1 MKRPFGASWRFF
13 LVVVQVMCVLN
24 FSLEL
29 CATTVRL
36 SWTASTDSDIAG
48 YKVYY
53 GTVSRHYDTSI
64 YVDNITAYTLDNLK
78 PANYYFAVTAIDTSG
93 NESQFSN
100 EAVLTLLPGATFT
113 GITLSGLTEDSVTI
127 NWMTNTPTSG
137 IVRYGVVGLEN
148 SRSDSSLATGHETQ
162 LTGLAPSTVY
172 HYQVTVTTGNNTKVD
187 SDVLR
192 FKTSDLLGQP
202 AKPSSQA
209 IFLPSV
215 VEGPR
220 FRTNLGI
227 NNLATS
233 IANVSATL
241 VDQQGIVLGSQ
252 TVQVAPRGLQQL
264 DRVARLLSQ
273 NNSENGLQGSLYLE
287 SDQPIYAWAS
297 QIDNISN
304 DPSLWEGKGQGA
316 TRVLI
321 PSVANTSDFSSSLAL
336 MNAGASAASVVL
348 KVYTA
353 AGGLG
358 NTAAFS
364 IPTNGLLDLDNVLG
378 GLGVQDS
385 YGPLEIIS
393 VNNMPLIAGSRV
405 SSSSGVGGFFE
416 GVDATLASVVETIPV
431 AVDSLQLRTNLGIN
445 NAGAQVANVTIRLMD
460 RDGIEVGTAPI
471 MVAANGLTQINHVVR
486 MLLGQ
491 TEVTNFEGYL
501 RLESDQP
508 IFAWAAVI
516 DNQTNDPGFAQ
527 SKSSGATDL
536 LIESATNQG
545 NFRSS
550 LIVVNLGPVAA
561 AIDIR
566 AYDVAGQ
573 IRGEEG
579 GLLVPA
585 RGYFSDVDILSR
597 LGISNGF
604 GPVEIICTN
613 GQPVL
618 VISRVSS
625 TSGNSGFF
633 EGLKSR

>member
-1 MKRPFGASWRFF
+1 
-13 LVVVQVMCVLN
+13 
-24 FSLEL
+24 
-29 CATTVRL
+29 L
-36 SWTASTDSDIAG
+36 SWTASPDTDLAG

-64 YVDNITAYTLDNLK
+64 YVDNVTAYTLGSLK
-78 PANYYFAVTAIDTSG
+78 PATYYFAVTAIDTSG

-100 EAVLTLLPGATFT
+100 EATLTLLPGTTFT

-137 IVRYGVVGLEN
+137 VVRYGVAGLDN
-148 SRSDSSLATGHETQ
+148 SHSDSSLATNHETQ
-162 LTGLAPSTVY
+162 LTGLTPSTLY
-172 HYQVTVTTGNNTKVD
+172 RYQVTVATGNNSKID
-187 SDVLR
+187 SDILT

-209 IFLPSV
+209 IFVPLVLETS
-215 VEGPR
+215 R

-241 VDQQGIVLGSQ
+241 LDQQGIVLGSQ
-252 TVQVAPRGLQQL
+252 TVQVAPRGLQQI
-264 DRVARLLSQ
+264 DRIARFLSK
-273 NNSENGLQGSLYLE
+273 NDLENELQGSLYLE

-297 QIDNISN
+297 QIDNVSN
-304 DPSLWEGKGQGA
+304 DPSLWQGKGQGA
-316 TRVLI
+316 SRVLI

-336 MNAGASAASVVL
+336 LNAGASAASVVL
-348 KVYTA
+348 KVYSA
-353 AGGLG
+353 AGALG
-358 NTAAFS
+358 NTATFS
-364 IPTNGLLDLDNVLG
+364 LPTNGLLHLDNVLG
-378 GLGVQDS
+378 GLGVQDG

-416 GVDATLASVVETIPV
+416 GVDVSLASLVETIPV

-445 NAGAQVANVTIRLMD
+445 NAGAQAANVTIRLID
-460 RDGIEVGTAPI
+460 SDGIEVGTAPI
-471 MVAANGLTQINHVVR
+471 LVAANGLTQINHVVR

-491 TEVTNFEGYL
+491 TEVTNFEGYI

-527 SKSSGATDL
+527 SKPSGSTDL

-550 LIVVNLGPVAA
+550 IIVVNLGTVAA

-573 IRGEEG
+573 IRGEED
-579 GLLVPA
+579 GLLIPA
-585 RGYFSDVDILSR
+585 RGYFSSDDILSR
-597 LGISNGF
+597 LGISNSF
-604 GPVEIICTN
+604 GPVEIASTN
-613 GQPVL
+613 GQPIL

-625 TSGNSGFF
+625 SSGTSGFLEGMNS
-633 EGLKSR
+633 R